1 VDTHNDDAH
10 RRVRRYSGPDAVVTF
25 DPTRCI
31 HAAECVRS
39 LPAAFDPKRRPWIDA
54 SVASGAELKATVMR
68 CPTGALHI
76 EELDGSD
83 PEPIPVRNMVTAR
96 LNGPLYVR
104 GELEIETAE
113 GVVRDTRAAL
123 CRCGA
128 SKRKPFCDGSH
139 REAGFRHDGGFVIG
153 TPIAPPVTESD
164 GPLRIRP
171 SKRGPL
177 LFDGILEIRSADLQ
191 TFARIQ
197 HPALCRCGQSKR
209 KPFCDATHNDIGFDT
224 E

>member
-1 VDTHNDDAH
+1 MT
-10 RRVRRYSGPDAVVTF
+10 RVRRYAGSGVTVTF
-25 DPTRCI
+25 DPGRCI

-39 LPAAFDPKRRPWIDA
+39 LPAAFDTSRKPWIDA
-54 SVASGAELKATVMR
+54 SAASAAELKATVMR
-68 CPTGALHI
+68 CPTGALHVV
-76 EELDGSD
+76 EPDGTD
-83 PEPIPVRNMVTAR
+83 PEPVPARNMVTVR
-96 LNGPLYVR
+96 PNGPLYVR
-104 GELEIETAE
+104 GDLEIETPE

-128 SKRKPFCDGSH
+128 SARKPFCDGSH
-139 REAGFRHDGGFVIG
+139 REAGFRHDGRFELG
-153 TPIAPPVTESD
+153 TPIAPPAGDGD

-177 LFDGILEIRSADLQ
+177 LFDGILEIRSAGLEKW
-191 TFARIQ
+191 ARIQ

-209 KPFCDATHNDIGFDT
+209 KPFCDATHNEVGFDT